1 VIKTLGE
8 SLPEQQARV
17 RRLIG
22 IYRQIGPTGAFAIA
36 MMEDALQ
43 RADKAAISGDVVE
56 MMRVHEELKEF
67 HE

>member
-8 SLPEQQARV
+8 ALPEQQARV

-22 IYRQIGPTGAFAIA
+22 IYREIGPTGAFAIA

-56 MMRVHEELKEF
+56 MMRAHEELKEF

>member
-8 SLPEQQARV
+8 ALPEQQARV

-22 IYRQIGPTGAFAIA
+22 IYREIGESGSFAIA
-36 MMEDALQ
+36 MMEAALQ

-56 MMRVHEELKEF
+56 MMRAHEELKEF